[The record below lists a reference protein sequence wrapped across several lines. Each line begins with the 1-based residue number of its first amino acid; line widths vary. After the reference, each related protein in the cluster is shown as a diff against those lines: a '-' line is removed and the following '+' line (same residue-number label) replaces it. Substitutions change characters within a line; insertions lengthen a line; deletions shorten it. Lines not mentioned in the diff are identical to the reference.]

1 MPAVD
6 KGAIIHTMTT
16 KIRKIGIIFKRQ
28 DSRVQGIAKEIIP
41 WLQNRGVEVFI
52 DQAFRDQ
59 CPVHANFVS
68 PEELVNQADIV
79 VVFGGDGTLLYAGR
93 LIGARNTPIIGIN
106 LGSLGFLTEV
116 RLDEMQA
123 AFEGLLA
130 GQYRLE
136 ERVLLNVEVI
146 RDGNPVAQYLALND
160 AVINKGAL
168 ARIIDLEVSVN
179 AEPVLYTRAD
189 GLIISTPTGST
200 AYSLAA
206 GGPILYPTLEAVI
219 IAPICP
225 HALANRPLVIPDRH
239 VVGVC
244 LKHGSDVML
253 TVDGQVGTPLLPQDN
268 LSIRRAQS
276 TLRLAL
282 PFGSNFFKLLREKLR
297 WG

>member
-1 MPAVD
+1 MNPS
-6 KGAIIHTMTT
+6 
-16 KIRKIGIIFKRQ
+16 IRKIGIIFKKADDRIR
-28 DSRVQGIAKEIIP
+28 SIAGDIIP
-41 WLQNRGVEVFI
+41 WLQSRGVEVI
-52 DQAFRDQ
+52 LDEASADQ
-59 CPVHANFVS
+59 CPVEARIAPPADLVRQVEIVS
-68 PEELVNQADIV
+68 
-79 VVFGGDGTLLYAGR
+79 VFGGDGTLLYAAR
-93 LIGARNTPIIGIN
+93 LIGANCIPIIGIN

-116 RLDEMQA
+116 KLEEMHA
-123 AFEGLLA
+123 AFEGLLS

-136 ERVLLNVEVI
+136 ERMLLSVEVV
-146 RDGNPVAQYLALND
+146 RDGKAIGQYLALND

-179 AEPVLYTRAD
+179 SEPVLFARAD

-206 GGPILYPTLEAVI
+206 GGPILYPTLDAFI

-225 HALANRPLVIPDRH
+225 HALANRPIVVPERD

-244 LKHGSDVML
+244 LRHGSDVML
-253 TVDGQVGTPLLPQDN
+253 TVDGQVGMPLQQQDC
-268 LSIRRAQS
+268 LSVRRAQS

-282 PFGSNFFKLLREKLR
+282 PFGSTFFKLLREKLR